1 MPENT
6 IEALQIYI
14 DYNRLKAKDLAYL
27 LANFSFIATKIAEDY
42 FSRYKDYE
50 GEELPTLD
58 IDTANTENSI
68 KFTLIEGWNVKI
80 KSNADADIVVEI
92 PKKLGL
98 PIVIGYLLISM
109 ATEYQDYRNKQL
121 DKRLKEL
128 EIQLKQTELAK
139 AMSLTNEEQQNTFK
153 LASAY
158 IDNKLP
164 EIKPVIMDTIKSV
177 LKNADIIQFKVN
189 EVEIKSLEHQ

>member
-14 DYNRLKAKDLAYL
+14 DYNRLKAKDLANF

-98 PIVIGYLLISM
+98 PIVIGYLLISI
-109 ATEYQDYRNKQL
+109 AAEYQDYRNKQL
-121 DKRLKEL
+121 DNRLKEL

-158 IDNKLP
+158 LDNKVP

-177 LKNADIIQFKVN
+177 LKNADITQFKVN